1 MPNTVP
7 ANAQGL
13 PAINRRHLL
22 GGIAA
27 VSTASAVAGGSVA
40 LATSVEATAPM
51 SAAERFQ
58 FHLEGLKAAAVE
70 LDPRIGSW
78 QVTRAEDADLHCP
91 LAISAH
97 RVTGRYEGDGIYE
110 GASENFH
117 GRRTKYHVRLLKTC
131 IDGNRA
137 FDVRTSMDRM
147 VLAEPRLNTFIGR
160 RVS

>member
-1 MPNTVP
+1 
-7 ANAQGL
+7 
-13 PAINRRHLL
+13 
-22 GGIAA
+22 
-27 VSTASAVAGGSVA
+27 
-40 LATSVEATAPM
+40 M